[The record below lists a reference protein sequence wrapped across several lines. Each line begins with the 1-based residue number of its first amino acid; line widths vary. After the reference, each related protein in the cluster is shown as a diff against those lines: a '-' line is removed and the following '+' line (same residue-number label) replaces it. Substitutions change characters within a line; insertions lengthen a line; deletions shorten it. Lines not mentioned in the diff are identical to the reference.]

1 MTIDIGRRQFLS
13 LLGSAAAAWPLAAR
27 AQQPIKSIIGFL
39 SSQSPD
45 TYEPFLAAF
54 RQGLK
59 EQGYVDGENVTIE
72 LRWARSQTD
81 LLSAL
86 ATDLVRRRVDV
97 IAATGGV
104 AAALVA
110 KAATTSIPIVF
121 NSGQDPVQAGL
132 VTNLNRPG
140 GNVTGVSWFGTD
152 SAAKRLAFLHQLVP
166 GAAVIALLANPKD
179 VELLA
184 QLAAIKEAARQLD
197 RQLIVVNATS
207 PSEIDAAFTNILQQG
222 AGAITLASGPFLVS
236 QRAQVVALA
245 AQHAIP
251 CIYTDRESAVAGG
264 LMSYGNNLQDAYRR
278 NGVYVGRILKGDK
291 PGDLPIDRATKFEF
305 VLNLKTAKALGIE
318 IPPTLLA
325 LADEVIE

>member
-1 MTIDIGRRQFLS
+1 MAIDIGRRQFIS
-13 LLGSAAAAWPLAAR
+13 ALGGAAVAWPLAAR
-27 AQQPIKSIIGFL
+27 AQQPIKPIVGFL

-45 TYEPFLAAF
+45 TYAPFLVAF

-72 LRWARSQTD
+72 FRWARSQTD
-81 LLSAL
+81 LLPAL
-86 ATDLVRRRVDV
+86 ATELVRRPVDV

-104 AAALVA
+104 AAALAA

-132 VTNLNRPG
+132 VTNLNRPD
-140 GNVTGVSWFGTD
+140 GNLTGVSWFGTD
-152 SAAKRLAFLHQLVP
+152 SAAKRLALLHQLVP

-197 RQLIVVNATS
+197 RKLVVENATS
-207 PSEIDAAFTNILQQG
+207 PSEIDAAFTKFLQQG
-222 AGAITLASGPFLVS
+222 ARAITLASGPFLIN

-245 AQHAIP
+245 AQYAIP

-264 LMSYGNNLQDAYRR
+264 LMSYGNNLQDGYRR

-291 PGDLPIDRATKFEF
+291 PSDLPIDRATKFEF
-305 VLNLKTAKALGIE
+305 VINIKTAKVLGLDF
-318 IPPTLLA
+318 PPTLLA